1 MINKSHLL
9 SANVEY
15 GTREKEINALIFHCN
30 IFSLEELIKVYQDEQ
45 VSTHYYI
52 DQEGKITCL
61 VEEKNKA
68 YHAGRGSWRG
78 EDKMNDRSIGIELQ
92 NKTLGQ
98 TPYSKAQIDALTDLS
113 LDIIKRYNIA
123 PTNIIGHSDSAPER
137 KPDPGMSFPW
147 QELAQRD
154 IGLFPKFKEQAP
166 KREKA
171 LADLLKEIGYMTE
184 NDAQVKASAYA
195 FCRRFTPEFV
205 TPEENIRTLIEHP
218 LNSNFS
224 FMESSKFLSAVEQT
238 ATLYKQ
244 KSIISAKE
252 IMP

>member
-1 MINKSHLL
+1 MI
-9 SANVEY
+9 ANLEY

-30 IFSLEELIKVYQDEQ
+30 IFSLEDFSRICIEEG
-45 VSTHYYI
+45 VSTHYFI
-52 DQEGKITCL
+52 DEEGKITCL
-61 VEEKNKA
+61 VKEKNKA

-98 TPYSKAQIDALTDLS
+98 APYSKAQIDALTELS

-147 QELAQRD
+147 QELAQRG

-166 KREKA
+166 KGEKA
-171 LADLLKEIGYMTE
+171 LADLLKKIGYMTE

-195 FCRRFTPEFV
+195 FCRHFAPEFV
-205 TPEENIRTLIEHP
+205 TPEKNIRSLIEHP
-218 LNSNFS
+218 LNSDFS
-224 FMESSKFLSAVEQT
+224 FMESPKFLSAVEQT
-238 ATLYKQ
+238 AMIYK
-244 KSIISAKE
+244 
-252 IMP
+252 

>member
-1 MINKSHLL
+1 MI
-9 SANVEY
+9 ANLEY
-15 GTREKEINALIFHCN
+15 GTREKEINALMFHCN
-30 IFSLEELIKVYQDEQ
+30 IFSLEDFSRICVEEG
-45 VSTHYYI
+45 VSSNYYI
-52 DQEGKITCL
+52 DEKGKITYL

-98 TPYSKAQIDALTDLS
+98 TPYSKAQIDALSELS

-147 QELAQRD
+147 QELAQRG

-166 KREKA
+166 KGEKA

-184 NDAQVKASAYA
+184 NDAQIKASAYA
-195 FCRRFTPEFV
+195 FCRRFAPEFV
-205 TPEENIRTLIEHP
+205 APEENIRTLIEQP
-218 LNSNFS
+218 LNSDFS
-224 FMESSKFLSAVEQT
+224 FMKSPKFLSAVEQT
-238 ATLYKQ
+238 AKLYK
-244 KSIISAKE
+244 
-252 IMP
+252 

>member
-1 MINKSHLL
+1 MI
-9 SANVEY
+9 ANLEY

-30 IFSLEELIKVYQDEQ
+30 IFSLEDFSRICVEEG
-45 VSTHYYI
+45 VSSNYYI
-52 DQEGKITCL
+52 DEKGKITYL

-98 TPYSKAQIDALTDLS
+98 TPYSKAQIDALSELS

-147 QELAQRD
+147 QELAQRG

-166 KREKA
+166 KGEKA

-184 NDAQVKASAYA
+184 NDAQIKASAYA
-195 FCRRFTPEFV
+195 FCRRFAPEFV
-205 TPEENIRTLIEHP
+205 APEENIRTLIEHP
-218 LNSNFS
+218 LNSDFS
-224 FMESSKFLSAVEQT
+224 FMESPKFLSAVEQT
-238 ATLYKQ
+238 AKL
-244 KSIISAKE
+244 
-252 IMP
+252 

>member
-1 MINKSHLL
+1 MI
-9 SANVEY
+9 ANLEY
-15 GTREKEINALIFHCN
+15 GTREKEINALMFHCN
-30 IFSLEELIKVYQDEQ
+30 IFSLEDFSRICVEEG
-45 VSTHYYI
+45 VSSNYYI
-52 DQEGKITCL
+52 DEKGKITYL

-98 TPYSKAQIDALTDLS
+98 TPYSKAQIDALSELS

-147 QELAQRD
+147 QELAQRG

-166 KREKA
+166 KGEKA

-184 NDAQVKASAYA
+184 NDAQIKASAYA
-195 FCRRFTPEFV
+195 FCRRFAPEFV
-205 TPEENIRTLIEHP
+205 APEENIRTLIEHP
-218 LNSNFS
+218 LNSDFS
-224 FMESSKFLSAVEQT
+224 FMESPKFLSAVEQT
-238 ATLYKQ
+238 AKLYK
-244 KSIISAKE
+244 
-252 IMP
+252 